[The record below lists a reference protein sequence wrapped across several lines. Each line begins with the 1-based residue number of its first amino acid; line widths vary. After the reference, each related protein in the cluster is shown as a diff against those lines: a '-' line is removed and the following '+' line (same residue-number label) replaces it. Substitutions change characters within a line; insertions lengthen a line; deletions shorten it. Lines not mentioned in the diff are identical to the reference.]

1 MIALSKEFILSFKIL
16 NTILQGRNYYAY
28 LIGKLRLRE
37 DKHFAYDQT
46 AKPIHSI
53 IQYNFPQCTSLRLEF
68 SNCSVILRF
77 DN

>member
-1 MIALSKEFILSFKIL
+1 MIALSKEVTLSFKVLI
-16 NTILQGRNYYAY
+16 TILQGRNYYAY

-53 IQYNFPQCTSLRLEF
+53 VQCNLPQCTLLRLEF
-68 SNCSVILRF
+68 SNCSIILRF